1 MCSTAPPSARP
12 RPDPVSTTDH
22 PATRRV
28 ASAALFL
35 YPEEASMPTRRFR
48 PPRSAGRTESVTEL
62 MQLQRWLDDGGAEAS
77 DPHRPPPV
85 MRSPVALS
93 ARLEAERSLEALGRR
108 SWTICVRARAEIN
121 RVVAAVGRRQVSL
134 SAATAQLRRL
144 TERLDLP
151 RLAEDSRR
159 EPPEWQLLRELM
171 PETREPARHRVLHAA
186 LGTTNGRGMSHAH

>member
-48 PPRSAGRTESVTEL
+48 PPRSGGSTESQTEL

-85 MRSPVALS
+85 MWSPVALN
-93 ARLEAERSLEALGRR
+93 ARLEAERSLQALGHR
-108 SWTICVRARAEIN
+108 SWAVCVRARVEIL
-121 RVVAAVGRRQVSL
+121 RAVAGVERRQLSQ
-134 SAATAQLRRL
+134 SAATAQLRDL
-144 TERLDLP
+144 AKQLDLY
-151 RLAEDSRR
+151 RLAN
-159 EPPEWQLLRELM
+159 
-171 PETREPARHRVLHAA
+171 H
-186 LGTTNGRGMSHAH
+186 GRGMSHAH